1 MPQQFL
7 NKSDVVSR
15 VVDVSSEGRSQVMT
29 ADGSLQASTNPQIRD
44 ELTSE
49 SILELNDS
57 VTFQPCNGQ
66 WDLDVIPGKRRHW
79 DDALLVSLASNGTGP
94 LGDVI
99 PRWGGC
105 ERLTDAHPHE
115 STLRYECFVLLLVG
129 DFEELVHVFNA
140 TGEGMW
146 HCL

>member
-7 NKSDVVSR
+7 NKSDVVRR

-29 ADGSLQASTNPQIRD
+29 ADGALQASTNPQIRD

-57 VTFQPCNGQ
+57 VTFQPRNGQ
-66 WDLDVIPGKRRHW
+66 WDLYVIPGKRRHW

-115 STLRYECFVLLLVG
+115 STLRYKCFVLLFVG
-129 DFEELVHVFNA
+129 DFEELVYVFNA
-140 TGEGMW
+140 SGEGMW